1 MVYDGYA
8 MLCPFSIRC
17 SRGPAVLGSWV
28 LFSILM
34 GCGTAPVRTLSK
46 EYETVF
52 IQMANNS
59 TLEYGAEERLTES
72 LVREFQRNGH
82 LRQVSVGQ
90 DADLVLNVN
99 IVGYDLDPVTLD
111 NDNRAAGR
119 NLEVVV
125 TASARSP
132 KTGVWV
138 MPETEFSDQGVFF
151 LSNTPSGRR
160 EDDVYRRVAE
170 KIISRMVEDWG

>member
-1 MVYDGYA
+1 MYDAPA
-8 MLCPFSIRC
+8 MLCPYSVRWGEGF
-17 SRGPAVLGSWV
+17 AVLGLVALLST
-28 LFSILM
+28 LL
-34 GCGTAPVRTLSK
+34 GCGTVPVRTLSE

-72 LVREFQRNGH
+72 LIREFQRNGR
-82 LRQVSVGQ
+82 LRHVPVGQ
-90 DADLVLNVN
+90 DADIVLNVN
-99 IVGYDLDPVTLD
+99 IIDYDLDPVTLD

-119 NLEVVV
+119 NLQVGV

-132 KTGVWV
+132 KTGAWV
-138 MPETEFSDQGVFF
+138 MPETEFADQGVFF

-160 EDDVYRRVAE
+160 EDDVYRRIAE
-170 KIISRMVEDWG
+170 RIISRMVEGWG